1 MTRDEF
7 ISAATEIYGDRYDYS
22 LVTEQAVMYNSN
34 VAIKCSR
41 HGIFYTTPY
50 HFLHDE
56 FGCFECYQEEKQGIK
71 KDGYKTED

>member
-1 MTRDEF
+1 MTLEEF
-7 ISAATEIYGDRYDYS
+7 LSAATELYGDKYDYS
-22 LVTEQAVMYNSN
+22 LVTEQGVRHNSN
-34 VAIKCSR
+34 IAIKCSR

-71 KDGYKTED
+71 KGGYKTED